1 MATFCNT
8 TNEKFDDSLED
19 LGLNIQRR
27 HSFLAP
33 DEMEPAEGGNTR
45 EEEYESPTSEC
56 TSAGL
61 LTRQMS
67 TESTGEDESISY
79 QTDGTASSSMTYAY
93 QLPQMQPG
101 TQLYQPLTCDQHLQL
116 QQGYQIP
123 CAQVGMPTYGY
134 APVQVQSMPMGLPMH
149 HQLQPNQVLYPMQQ
163 CQPRPQEW
171 APMPL
176 PTISVPS
183 MGGPVTYS
191 QQSNPESYQAS
202 PSVVSSAVSTPIVS
216 YSTPGYSITNPYGY
230 YSTPVLSSASCTP
243 MQYAMT
249 CAELP
254 PLLNLNSNVQAG
266 VIPQRIS
273 CNITGPDLSSCP
285 SASETPASDYVAP
298 SDPKAETEAE
308 PEKEDNLWPGTC
320 NYAEYQRNGG
330 SNLFITWSG
339 PKAKLVEQ
347 LHNFKLDVRDVLS
360 TSDPNVC
367 NVIFESHPIAR
378 KAFTMQNQIRLRIV
392 PPKNSHR
399 IWLRNP
405 SPKFLVKFETK
416 CKLVVRKGKAECHDI
431 VGELL
436 KGCLIC
442 ADQLKGNRIRVVS
455 CEGSFMFPGGK
466 IVEMKGVP
474 NQSGEKATL
483 GWVSHRCKYTKEALV
498 IRRSWNLLS
507 DYVFNE

>member
-1 MATFCNT
+1 MNTLCNAAHEE
-8 TNEKFDDSLED
+8 NDSSLDD

-33 DEMEPAEGGNTR
+33 DEMEPAEGCNSK
-45 EEEYESPTSEC
+45 EQDNENPISEC
-56 TSAGL
+56 TSSGL
-61 LTRQMS
+61 STRPTS
-67 TESTGEDESISY
+67 TCESPVDDESLSY
-79 QTDGTASSSMTYAY
+79 QTDPTSSSGMTYSY
-93 QLPQMQPG
+93 QLPQMQPAG
-101 TQLYQPLTCDQHLQL
+101 NQLYQPVICDQQYQF
-116 QQGYQIP
+116 QQGYPVP
-123 CAQVGMPTYGY
+123 CAQLGMASVGY
-134 APVQVQSMPMGLPMH
+134 APVQVQSMPMGVPVQ
-149 HQLQPNQVLYPMQQ
+149 QLQPNQGTYPLQQ
-163 CQPRPQEW
+163 CQPGPQGW
-171 APMPL
+171 VSMP

-183 MGGPVTYS
+183 MGGAVPYP
-191 QQSNPESYQAS
+191 QQISTECYQVS
-202 PSVVSSAVSTPIVS
+202 PSVVSSVASTPIVS
-216 YSTPGYSITNPYGY
+216 FSTPCYGNPYGY
-230 YSTPVLSSASCTP
+230 ISTPVLSSASCTP

-249 CAELP
+249 CPELP
-254 PLLNLNSNVQAG
+254 PVLNLNSNLQAG
-266 VIPQRIS
+266 AMPQRIS
-273 CNITGPDLSSCP
+273 CNINTGQDP
-285 SASETPASDYVAP
+285 SVCARASAPASGYVMSSNTETEEQEEENLWSGTCDYV
-298 SDPKAETEAE
+298 
-308 PEKEDNLWPGTC
+308 
-320 NYAEYQRNGG
+320 EYQRNGG

-339 PKAKLVEQ
+339 SKPKLIEKLKD
-347 LHNFKLDVRDVLS
+347 FKLEVRDVLS
-360 TSDPNVC
+360 TTDPNVC

-405 SPKFLVKFETK
+405 SPKFLVQFETK

-436 KGCLIC
+436 EGCLIC

-466 IVEMKGVP
+466 VVEMKGAPVK
-474 NQSGEKATL
+474 SDEKATL